1 VSAHEQSFVHIASV
15 RLLLIV
21 WVALIFGTWL
31 TVSASNVDLGFLN
44 IWIGLAIATGKAVL
58 VALYY
63 MHLRWDKPFN
73 AFVFLSAFFFLF
85 LFIGFAMM
93 DTAQYQIETR
103 RHEDTK
109 AVHPPE
115 KPQITQIDADVL
127 ADGMR
132 QCR

>member
-15 RLLLIV
+15 RLLLVV

-93 DTAQYQIETR
+93 DTAQYQI
-103 RHEDTK
+103 DLI
-109 AVHPPE
+109 PGYSP
-115 KPQITQIDADVL
+115 
-127 ADGMR
+127 GMGG
-132 QCR
+132 

>member
-1 VSAHEQSFVHIASV
+1 MSENEQPFVHIASV
-15 RLLLIV
+15 RLLLVV

-31 TVSASNVDLGFLN
+31 TVSVSNVDLGPLN
-44 IWIGLAIATGKAVL
+44 IWVGLAIATAKAVL

-93 DTAQYQIETR
+93 DTAQYQVDLI
-103 RHEDTK
+103 
-109 AVHPPE
+109 PGYSP
-115 KPQITQIDADVL
+115 
-127 ADGMR
+127 GMGD
-132 QCR
+132 

>member
-1 VSAHEQSFVHIASV
+1 MSAHEQSFVHIASV
-15 RLLLIV
+15 RLLLVV

-44 IWIGLAIATGKAVL
+44 IWVGLAIATSKGVL

-73 AFVFLSAFFFLF
+73 AFVFVSAFFFLF

-93 DTAQYQIETR
+93 DTAHYQI
-103 RHEDTK
+103 DLI
-109 AVHPPE
+109 PGYSP
-115 KPQITQIDADVL
+115 
-127 ADGMR
+127 GMGG
-132 QCR
+132 

>member
-1 VSAHEQSFVHIASV
+1 VSENEQPFVHIASV
-15 RLLLIV
+15 RLLLVV

-31 TVSASNVDLGFLN
+31 TVSVSNVDLGPLN
-44 IWIGLAIATGKAVL
+44 IWVGLAIATAKAVL

-93 DTAQYQIETR
+93 DTAQYQVDLI
-103 RHEDTK
+103 
-109 AVHPPE
+109 PGYSP
-115 KPQITQIDADVL
+115 
-127 ADGMR
+127 GMGD
-132 QCR
+132 

>member
-1 VSAHEQSFVHIASV
+1 MSENEQSFVHIASV
-15 RLLLIV
+15 RLLLVV

-31 TVSASNVDLGFLN
+31 TVSVSNVDLGFLN
-44 IWIGLAIATGKAVL
+44 IWVGLAIATGKVVL

-93 DTAQYQIETR
+93 DTAQYQVDLI
-103 RHEDTK
+103 
-109 AVHPPE
+109 PGYSP
-115 KPQITQIDADVL
+115 
-127 ADGMR
+127 GMGD
-132 QCR
+132 